1 VSQKRVLS
9 QHSAVEV
16 RLNRALE
23 EVERYRDALQKAKS
37 DAKVRGVLASLLVK
51 VRAWLGYSMG
61 RCGDVMATPT

>member
-1 VSQKRVLS
+1 MKASQKRMQS

-37 DAKVRGVLASLLVK
+37 DAKVRGCGLSERGVAN
-51 VRAWLGYSMG
+51 VRGVWLK
-61 RCGDVMATPT
+61 